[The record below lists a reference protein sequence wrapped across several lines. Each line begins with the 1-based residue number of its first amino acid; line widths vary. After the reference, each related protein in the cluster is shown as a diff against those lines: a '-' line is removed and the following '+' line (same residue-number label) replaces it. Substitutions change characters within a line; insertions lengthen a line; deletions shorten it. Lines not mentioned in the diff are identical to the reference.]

1 MHDFPGGDS
10 RFYNNIFISPE
21 KPVPWPESIPER
33 LNNQLYFGLATYD
46 AVKLPVY
53 MEGNVFLG
61 QAEPSKHEENP
72 LVQPEVKP
80 GLILVEKPDG
90 WYLRIEV
97 NKSWADHKRP
107 LVTTEMLGK
116 AEIPNLPYEE
126 PDGKPY
132 RLDTDYFNK
141 SREKNR
147 NAIGPFAT
155 YVLGDN
161 IIKLWPKKCLS
172 IK

>member
-1 MHDFPGGDS
+1 
-10 RFYNNIFISPE
+10 
-21 KPVPWPESIPER
+21 
-33 LNNQLYFGLATYD
+33 
-46 AVKLPVY
+46 

-61 QAEPSKHEENP
+61 QAKPFKHEENP

-80 GLILVEKPDG
+80 GFILMEKPDG

-97 NKSWADHKRP
+97 NKTWADRKRP

-155 YVLGDN
+155 YVLGEN
-161 IIKLWPKKCLS
+161 TIKLWPK
-172 IK
+172 